1 MEKIIEKTED
11 VNGRTE
17 NLDPHNMSAWELLK
31 AKFFYKPLSKDI
43 GWWYT
48 LGSLSLFLFITQVV
62 TGILLAGNYVPTLA
76 DAYNSVEHIQKE
88 MTLGWLIRG
97 VHHWGSHLM
106 VLTVFIHLLR
116 AFFHG
121 GYKRPNQYI
130 WVTGVFL
137 LFLTALM
144 ALTGY
149 ILPWSDRSYWAAT
162 ILAKVF
168 EFLPV
173 IGVWLA
179 NMVGGIQVGA
189 LTLTRYGS
197 FHMILIPFL
206 IVLVVA
212 THVLLIQLHG
222 EKGPPPKEGVD
233 VGTQPFFP
241 YQLSK
246 DAIASFVMM
255 AVLFLLAR
263 YIGVPADPPARPLAE
278 INSVPKPEWFILF
291 GYEILKM
298 FEGKSI
304 VFALTVLPVVGIAA
318 LLFLPFYD
326 KNRERAYTKRPLAI
340 ATGFGAVILVL
351 YLTLIADVSSPLPG
365 KFFAPDR
372 PLAVKEL
379 AGLALFEKNVCYC
392 CHSME
397 GVGMKNA
404 PDLWKTASKRDA
416 EYLRNLLKD
425 PDKTLGKKGEMVT
438 YHMDD
443 ADLEALVSYL
453 GSVDFMRYKSKL
465 MDPSVFRSAHIIYR
479 NEKAVAGADVKT
491 RNQRIA
497 ALLQKNKR
505 ELKEKSP
512 LAQTSSEQIAEIATY
527 FATNYK

>member
-1 MEKIIEKTED
+1 MENSLEKKEELD
-11 VNGRTE
+11 V
-17 NLDPHNMSAWELLK
+17 HAMSAWELLK

-48 LGSLSLFLFITQVV
+48 LGSLSLFLFITQVI

-76 DAYNSVEHIQKE
+76 EAYNSVGHIQNE

-106 VLTVFIHLLR
+106 VLTVFIHMLR

-130 WVTGVFL
+130 WVTGTLL

-149 ILPWSDRSYWAAT
+149 ILPWSDRSFWAAT

-173 IGVWLA
+173 IGGWLA

-206 IVLVVA
+206 ILLVVA
-212 THVLLIQLHG
+212 THIVLIQLHG

-246 DAIASFVMM
+246 DAIASFLMM
-255 AVLFLLAR
+255 VLLFVLAG

-298 FEGKSI
+298 FKGKSI
-304 VFALTVLPVVGIAA
+304 VIALTVIPIVGIAA
-318 LLFLPFYD
+318 LIFLPFYD
-326 KNRERAYTKRPLAI
+326 KNEERAYTKRPLAI
-340 ATGFGAVILVL
+340 ATGLGAVILIL
-351 YLTLIADVSSPLPG
+351 YLTLIAEVSSPLPG
-365 KFFAPDR
+365 KFFVPDR

-392 CHSME
+392 CHSMK

-416 EYLRNLLKD
+416 QYLRNLLKD
-425 PDKTLGKKGEMVT
+425 PDKTLGKKGQMVT

-443 ADLEALVSYL
+443 ADREALVSYL
-453 GSVDFMRYKSKL
+453 GSIDFMRYNSKL
-465 MDPSVFRSAHIIYR
+465 IEPAVFRSAHIIYR
-479 NEKAVAGADVKT
+479 NEKAVSDPDVTARSRKIAELL
-491 RNQRIA
+491 RKNQ
-497 ALLQKNKR
+497 Q

-512 LAQTSSEQIAEIATY
+512 LAKVSGEKLAEIASY
-527 FATNYK
+527 FAKNYQ

>member
-1 MEKIIEKTED
+1 MEKNPEKNAE
-11 VNGRTE
+11 
-17 NLDPHNMSAWELLK
+17 LDIHAMSAWTLLK
-31 AKFFYKPLSKDI
+31 TKFFYKPLSKDI

-48 LGSLSLFLFITQVV
+48 LGSLCLFLFITQVI
-62 TGILLAGNYVPTLA
+62 TGILLAGNYVPTLQ
-76 DAYNSVEHIQKE
+76 DAYNSVEHIQNE

-116 AFFHG
+116 VFFHG

-130 WVTGVFL
+130 WVTGVLL

-168 EFLPV
+168 EFLPL
-173 IGVWLA
+173 IGGWLA

-197 FHMILIPFL
+197 FHMILLPMAIL
-206 IVLVVA
+206 AVIA
-212 THVLLIQLHG
+212 THVVLIQLHG
-222 EKGPPPKEGVD
+222 EKGPPPKEGID

-241 YQLSK
+241 HQLSK

-255 AVLFLLAR
+255 VALFLLAR
-263 YIGVPADPPARPLAE
+263 YIGVPADPAAAPLAT

-304 VFALTVLPVVGIAA
+304 IIALTALPIVGIAV

-326 KNRERAYTKRPLAI
+326 KNQERAYTKRPLAI
-340 ATGFGAVILVL
+340 ATGVGAVILIL
-351 YLTLIADVSSPLPG
+351 YLTVIAEVSSPLPG

-372 PLAVKEL
+372 PLQVKEL

-425 PDKTLGKKGEMVT
+425 PDKTLGKKGLMVK
-438 YHMDD
+438 YHLDD
-443 ADLEALVSYL
+443 ADREALVSYL
-453 GSVDFMRYKSKL
+453 GSVDFMRYKSRL
-465 MDPSVFRSAHIIYR
+465 VDPSVFRSAHIIYR
-479 NEKAVAGADVKT
+479 NEKEITAADAEGLK
-491 RNQRIA
+491 RQIIS
-497 ALLQKNKR
+497 LLQRNR
-505 ELKEKSP
+505 QDLKEKSP
-512 LAQTSSEQIAEIATY
+512 LAKVSGEKIAEVATY
-527 FATNYK
+527 FAAHYK